1 MMHEQ
6 DNVLFDDKGCR
17 PLETT
22 PGTVALRATSR
33 SNGRAIVIGAG
44 VTGLMAAWQLASA
57 GMDVLVLEATRHVGG
72 MATTFRHKDFL
83 LDQGPHKF
91 FSVMEDRMRM
101 AEEIM
106 GADDFL
112 TVPKRSR
119 IRLAGHFLNYPIGL
133 LDVMKNLDP
142 FIAVSG
148 GCSYLFQLMC
158 NIFDRHPDVSYEDW
172 LVKRFGSKL
181 YELIFAEYARKIW
194 GDPKTLARELAET
207 RVAIPGLLPL
217 LWHMLFAR
225 GNGPVIHA
233 ETFRYPKL
241 GSGQFSCRLAEL
253 VLRHGGKIQYS
264 CPVAKMVVSN
274 HHVSSICIGSREVIS
289 VSPTDVVVTTV
300 PIGYLTRH
308 IEPSPPVDVVQA
320 THSLK
325 ARHLVLLYI
334 ILNRPS
340 VSDDSW
346 FFFPETEYVFTRV
359 FEQKNF
365 SQYMC
370 PEDRTCLC
378 LEIVATDE
386 NLWHTPDADLYER
399 AISGLEETGLADR
412 SQVIEHFTRRMKWV
426 YPVYDLDYREN
437 ARTVLNYLDSIPNL
451 YSVGRQGGFNYVGQ
465 IDCLDIGGVTAAH
478 ILRRD
483 NKARWSEARQRFAN
497 YIVLD

>member
-1 MMHEQ
+1 M
-6 DNVLFDDKGCR
+6 NNNIVFDDKGCR
-17 PLETT
+17 PPETM
-22 PGTVALRATSR
+22 PENVASQAPSQA
-33 SNGRAIVIGAG
+33 NGRAIVVGAG
-44 VTGLMAAWQLASA
+44 VTGLTAAWQLASA

-72 MATTFRHKDFL
+72 MATTFRHKEFL

-112 TVPKRSR
+112 MVPKCSR

-142 FIAVSG
+142 FITVSCG
-148 GCSYLFQLMC
+148 FSYLFQLTR
-158 NIFDRHPDVSYEDW
+158 NLFDRKPDLSYEDW
-172 LVKRFGSKL
+172 LVRQFGRRL
-181 YELIFAEYARKIW
+181 YELIFAPYARKIW
-194 GDPKTLARELAET
+194 GDPRTLARELAET

-225 GNGPVIHA
+225 GKGPVIHA

-253 VLRHGGKIQYS
+253 VLRHGGKTQYS

-274 HHVSSICIGSREVIS
+274 SHVSSICIGSREVIS
-289 VSPTDVVVTTV
+289 VSPTDVVVTTI
-300 PIGYLTRH
+300 PIGYLAQ
-308 IEPSPPVDVVQA
+308 IVEPAPPAEAVRA
-320 THSLK
+320 ASGLK
-325 ARHLVLLYI
+325 TRHLVLLYI
-334 ILNRPS
+334 ILNRTS
-340 VSDDSW
+340 VSDDNW
-346 FFFPETEYVFTRV
+346 IFFPETKYVFTRV

-365 SQYMC
+365 SPYMC
-370 PEDRTCLC
+370 PEDKTCLC
-378 LEIVATDE
+378 LEIVATDQ
-386 NLWHTPDADLYER
+386 NLWQATDAYLYER
-399 AISGLEETGLADR
+399 AISGLEEAGLADR
-412 SQVIEHFTRRMKWV
+412 SQVIEYFARRMKWV
-426 YPVYDLDYREN
+426 YPVYDLDYREK
-437 ARTVLNYLDSIPNL
+437 ARTVLDYLDSISNL

-465 IDCLDIGGVTAAH
+465 IDCLDIGVVTAEH

-483 NKARWSEARQRFAN
+483 DKARWAEARQRFAN